1 MGAANAAMPTP
12 VVNPFLAWSLT
23 WSMKDLLEEEE
34 EEEEVWLF
42 MMFPKEDEER
52 RLPEHGI
59 VLWRMNR

>member
-34 EEEEVWLF
+34 VWLF

-52 RLPEHGI
+52 KLPEHGI